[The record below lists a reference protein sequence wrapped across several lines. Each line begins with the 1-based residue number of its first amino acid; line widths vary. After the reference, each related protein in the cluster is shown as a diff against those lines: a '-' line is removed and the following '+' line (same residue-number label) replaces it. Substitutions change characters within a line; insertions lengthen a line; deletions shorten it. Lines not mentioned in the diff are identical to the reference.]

1 MNDVVFP
8 KKPVV
13 KTLYLLFSI
22 FMFSQMASAVS
33 LNAFQ
38 DNESP
43 TETAY
48 DSGKEI
54 VDSRVDAN
62 GDGKLDYWQ
71 VKDDSLEI
79 VSSESAD
86 GRQLT
91 IKNEANGR
99 NTIAH
104 AVEKDGI
111 VNVTSVVSVKADI
124 DPNFIKSAT
133 SDVNSSATSSCGIQD
148 FNKKYEGFNADL
160 RSSEIRERAHTLW
173 ADDCHAIFEEHGT
186 EQQASIEKALLDV
199 VRVDE
204 KKDNDLLNCLGKIGE
219 QEKSEKSALLLAR
232 AKGEIADFY
241 NGDLKS
247 GYFTCEKSK
256 QDGISVKKNKFVI
269 AIKDSK
275 NFSPLEKLKSS
286 FYAGLLN
293 KWGIS
298 GDGAVKIAQACLKK
312 NYREAQSALALENA
326 DIKGIGSVANSR
338 TSMKEAAVVASKQ
351 EIAGINAKLAE
362 TKVNLPSAAE
372 ASPRA
377 LAQISATQGAE
388 AATTVARSQS
398 SGLLGVANTVMGAVN
413 TPASAASGR
422 GYSSDSDSSSGSSSS
437 SRSPAST
444 RSSSRKTSSST
455 RVPALRNAKGVGA
468 DEEIVEEI
476 DLTRSAQSARRAQ
489 QTPSQARNTG
499 GNAQGSSAGNAPR
512 GPASE
517 GGSAPNSELSGGGG
531 GSSGSGASVGAGP
544 ASSAGI
550 SGGGGGGSAPAAR
563 GAAVG
568 RAANNAR
575 GPAST
580 ATVSQASRE
589 EIVTFLGSADY
600 TMAKKKI
607 RDAKFQ
613 ESLKANDISIID
625 LSGNSYPPKFKG
637 KTIFLDRGD
646 RFVRQK

>member
-1 MNDVVFP
+1 M
-8 KKPVV
+8 V

-22 FMFSQMASAVS
+22 IFFSEITSAIS

-38 DNESP
+38 DSESP
-43 TETAY
+43 SETAY
-48 DSGKEI
+48 DSSESAT
-54 VDSRVDAN
+54 DSRVDSN
-62 GDGKLDYWQ
+62 GDGKLDHWK
-71 VKDDSLEI
+71 VKDKDLEI
-79 VSSESAD
+79 VSTQTEN
-86 GRQLT
+86 GKKFT
-91 IKNEANGR
+91 IQNEINGQTVTAEAQEKN
-99 NTIAH
+99 
-104 AVEKDGI
+104 GI
-111 VNVTSVVSVKADI
+111 VSVTSVTSSGSE
-124 DPNFIKSAT
+124 PTENFL
-133 SDVNSSATSSCGIQD
+133 SSAKEISPIVSPPGDLCGAHEQR
-148 FNKKYEGFNADL
+148 NKVAYFNADL
-160 RSSEIRERAHTLW
+160 KSADIRERVEELW
-173 ADDCHAIFEEHGT
+173 SKECLALFHDDKEKKNFI
-186 EQQASIEKALLDV
+186 EQALLDV
-199 VRVDE
+199 VTVE
-204 KKDNDLLNCLGKIGE
+204 KKRKSNDILNCLDKVSKDVKGE
-219 QEKSEKSALLLAR
+219 RSALVLTNAR
-232 AKGEIADFY
+232 GEIADFY
-241 NGDLKS
+241 NGILKP
-247 GYFTCEKSK
+247 GYFSCKKSNE
-256 QDGISVKKNKFVI
+256 DGISVGENGKFIISV
-269 AIKDSK
+269 KDAK
-275 NFSPLEKLKSS
+275 GFAPPEKVYAS
-286 FYAGLLN
+286 FYAGLLK
-293 KWGIS
+293 KWGAS
-298 GDGAVKIAQACLKK
+298 GKFTDKLAQACISQKYEEGKVLFV
-312 NYREAQSALALENA
+312 SSIDSSLAHMT
-326 DIKGIGSVANSR
+326 SQ
-338 TSMKEAAVVASKQ
+338 TSMSNTAKVASAK

-422 GYSSDSDSSSGSSSS
+422 GYSSDSDSSSGSSAS

-444 RSSSRKTSSST
+444 RSSSRKTSSNT

-489 QTPSQARNTG
+489 QAPSQARNTG

-563 GAAVG
+563 GAAAG